1 MPDQKPGS
9 PRPDDSP
16 VSAFL
21 QYLAGER
28 GASAHTLRGYAA
40 DLAEF
45 RRFLRATRVGGWEEV
60 DARVLRGYLAWLH
73 GRGLAKS
80 SIARKLAAVRSCF
93 RFLTRR
99 GALPANPARHV
110 RTPRLGRRLPSFL
123 PKDESKDLLDTTFE
137 DTDAG
142 RRDRALLELLYACGL
157 RVAECCGLDLE
168 DVDRRHGTVRVLGK
182 GNRERMIPVGDAAL
196 AALDHYLEGRGAY
209 LEGRGAY
216 LGGRGAYLGGRGA
229 NLGGRGANLAGRA
242 AAAGPLFRNPR
253 GERLTTRSV
262 HRIVG
267 RRARAAGIAR
277 RVTPHTLRH
286 TFATHLLGEGADL
299 RLIQELLGHRRLSTT
314 QRYTHVSPEH
324 LMKVYDAAHPRAM

>member
-9 PRPDDSP
+9 PPPADSP

-28 GASAHTLRGYAA
+28 AASAHTLRAYAA

-45 RRFLRATRVGGWEEV
+45 RRFLRATRVGGWNDV
-60 DARVLRGYLAWLH
+60 DARALRGYLAWLH
-73 GRGLAKS
+73 GRGLART

-99 GALPANPARHV
+99 GVLPANPARHV

-123 PKDESKDLLDTTFE
+123 PKDESKDLLDAAFE
-137 DTDAG
+137 NTDAG
-142 RRDRALLELLYACGL
+142 RRDRALLELLYASGL

-168 DVDRRHGTVRVLGK
+168 DVDHRHGTVRVLGK
-182 GNRERMIPVGDAAL
+182 GNRERMVPVGDEAL
-196 AALDHYLEGRGAY
+196 AALGRYLEGRG
-209 LEGRGAY
+209 
-216 LGGRGAYLGGRGA
+216 
-229 NLGGRGANLAGRA
+229 

-267 RRARAAGIAR
+267 RRARTAGIAR

-286 TFATHLLGEGADL
+286 SFATHLLGEGADL